1 MVHWQC
7 RAAQPRPA
15 IDFPRECP
23 EVPQTASR
31 NDLPPGPQLLQQ
43 RTANLPRS
51 PMSFISCPPFDDSL
65 SVSTIQKSN
74 STLAS
79 FPPVHVTR
87 LVEPEHSIVYDCPV
101 TELWTLIDLLP
112 LVGIAVPVA

>member
-1 MVHWQC
+1 MTLQANHLANAPNVHEARSALGKRRGQVTERTIVNADAASA
-7 RAAQPRPA
+7 RAGIAA
-15 IDFPRECP
+15 
-23 EVPQTASR
+23 
-31 NDLPPGPQLLQQ
+31 
-43 RTANLPRS
+43 S

-112 LVGIAVPVA
+112 LVGIAIPVA

>member
-1 MVHWQC
+1 
-7 RAAQPRPA
+7 
-15 IDFPRECP
+15 
-23 EVPQTASR
+23 
-31 NDLPPGPQLLQQ
+31 
-43 RTANLPRS
+43 
-51 PMSFISCPPFDDSL
+51 MSFISCPPFDDSL